1 MARTAEG
8 WKLSWRRGIACVR
21 FRLKGKRHEISTLQR
36 DPVQAAEVAAQI
48 YSDFV
53 TGRVKRASTGAL
65 IHPAT
70 PLDEL
75 CANWIAD
82 IMPELGDGTDKTY
95 ETYARHWS
103 AHFQTIGGVGTPSIG
118 DYQRKRLGEVQRS
131 TIIKERSGLS
141 RFLGWLVEKEMLGEV
156 PTFPKLAKKATGT
169 RHKQARLA
177 PQVELSPDEIESVLA
192 SLPVFSL
199 RRRKGK
205 SFHVQAR
212 FIFAYE
218 TGLRPET
225 LDKLLARDVTVSGL
239 HMRAELDKNRWER
252 VIPLSGRAR
261 AALKSLGTV
270 EPARPL
276 FAEHDYRTVFR
287 KAWEKGLRVERGEL
301 VTPYAL
307 KHARV
312 THLLESGAPPASSAH
327 HRHGRGALP
336 LHPTESPC

>member
-8 WKLSWRRGIACVR
+8 WKLVWRRGIGCVR

-36 DPVQAAEVAAQI
+36 EPAQAAEVAAQI

-53 TGRVKRASTGAL
+53 SGRVKRASTGAL

-103 AHFQTIGGVGTPSIG
+103 PRFQTIGGVSTPSIG

-131 TIIKERSGLS
+131 TIGLS

-169 RHKQARLA
+169 RHK
-177 PQVELSPDEIESVLA
+177 
-192 SLPVFSL
+192 
-199 RRRKGK
+199 
-205 SFHVQAR
+205 
-212 FIFAYE
+212 
-218 TGLRPET
+218 
-225 LDKLLARDVTVSGL
+225 
-239 HMRAELDKNRWER
+239 
-252 VIPLSGRAR
+252 
-261 AALKSLGTV
+261 
-270 EPARPL
+270 
-276 FAEHDYRTVFR
+276 
-287 KAWEKGLRVERGEL
+287 
-301 VTPYAL
+301 
-307 KHARV
+307 
-312 THLLESGAPPASSAH
+312 
-327 HRHGRGALP
+327 
-336 LHPTESPC
+336 